1 MRVPVASPRLRF
13 PVWLARLGASGV
25 ELVSRA
31 ARVRPPFSRGTVAFF
46 TEPRAFSIARAH
58 AELGYTPQVPL
69 SEGVRRTVAWYREQG
84 LLQGG

>member
-1 MRVPVASPRLRF
+1 M
-13 PVWLARLGASGV
+13 
-25 ELVSRA
+25 
-31 ARVRPPFSRGTVAFF
+31 RPPFSRGTVAFF